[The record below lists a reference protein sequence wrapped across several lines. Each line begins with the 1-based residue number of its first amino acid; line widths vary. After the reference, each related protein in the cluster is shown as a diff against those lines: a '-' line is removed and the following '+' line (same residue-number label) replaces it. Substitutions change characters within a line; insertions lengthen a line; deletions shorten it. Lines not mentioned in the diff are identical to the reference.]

1 MKQQKFIFSQ
11 LEAGKFKIMVLAN
24 SLPSESSLPVLHLAN
39 FTLSQRRGALPL
51 LKRPLILS

>member
-24 SLPSESSLPVLHLAN
+24 SLPSENSL
-39 FTLSQRRGALPL
+39 LSCIWPTSLF
-51 LKRPLILS
+51 LKEGELYLFLKGH